1 MTNPVV
7 PKQTLRLGLLSVGQ
21 SLALPVAACVLLG
34 IEMAFFGVP
43 LDPAFELL
51 MMLVIVL
58 GVPLLQPE
66 RGMLTQLI
74 GGRRRLIT
82 RVAFRWVLLLCM
94 LLAIG
99 YATKSS
105 DHFSRGLLLTWAVT
119 TPGVMAVLALL
130 LHEALN
136 RMLSDPASARRAVFV
151 GYNDISVSLAQRV
164 ERTSSAALRVA
175 GFFDDRAAHR
185 LGTNGEPSS
194 IPEIKGGLKDLVGYV
209 QQNAIDVIFVA
220 LPVSH
225 LARVQK
231 LLDDLRDTTVSIYYV
246 PMVFSFDMI
255 QGGTS
260 EFLGVPLISLF
271 ETPFHGTR
279 GVGKR
284 VTDIVLA
291 CAILLPIAPFM
302 LLIALLVRLT
312 SPGPAIFKQRRY
324 GLDGQQITVY
334 KFRTMTVTED
344 GDSVRQATKHDSRIT
359 PLGRLLRRTS
369 IDELPQLL
377 NVLQGR
383 MSLVGPRPHAV
394 AHNEQYRK
402 LIKGYMMRHKVAP
415 GMTGLAQV
423 HGFRGETHTLDQMEA
438 RLKYDLDYLRN
449 WSPLLDLK
457 ILFKTV
463 VIVARGD
470 KAY

>member
-1 MTNPVV
+1 MTNPLVI
-7 PKQTLRLGLLSVGQ
+7 KHTLRLGLLSLAQ
-21 SLALPVAACVLLG
+21 SLGLPLLASALLACEMAYFGIPFDRPFVLLL
-34 IEMAFFGVP
+34 AFV
-43 LDPAFELL
+43 
-51 MMLVIVL
+51 VVL
-58 GVPLLQPE
+58 GVPFLQPE
-66 RGMLTQLI
+66 RGMMTQLI

-82 RVAFRWVLLLCM
+82 RVTLRWMLLLCV

-105 DHFSRGLLLTWAVT
+105 GHFSRGLLLTWAVT
-119 TPGVMAVLALL
+119 TPGVLMGLALL
-130 LHEALN
+130 MHEALN
-136 RMLSDPASARRAVFV
+136 KMLSDPTSARRAIFV
-151 GYNDISVSLAQRV
+151 GYNEISVSLAQRV

-175 GFFDDRAAHR
+175 GFFDDRAPHR
-185 LGTNGEPSS
+185 LGAAGEMDSP
-194 IPEIKGGLKDLVGYV
+194 PELKGGLKDIVEYV
-209 QQNAIDVIFVA
+209 QTSGIDVIFVA

-225 LARVQK
+225 IARVQK
-231 LLDDLRDTTVSIYYV
+231 LLDDLRDTTVSVYYV
-246 PMVFSFDMI
+246 PMVFPFDTI

-260 EFLGVPLISLF
+260 EFLGVPLIALC

-279 GVGKR
+279 GLSKR
-284 VTDIVLA
+284 LTDLLLA
-291 CAILLPIAPFM
+291 GLILLPVAPVM
-302 LLIALLVRLT
+302 VLIGLLIRLT

-324 GLDGQQITVY
+324 GLDGQEITVY

-344 GDSVRQATKHDSRIT
+344 GGAIRQATKDDSRIT

-369 IDELPQLL
+369 MDELPQLL

-394 AHNEQYRK
+394 AHNELYRK
-402 LIKGYMMRHKVAP
+402 LIKGYMIRHKVAP

-423 HGFRGETHTLDQMEA
+423 HGMRGETQTLEQMEQ
-438 RLKYDLDYLRN
+438 RIKYDLDYLRN

-463 VIVARGD
+463 LIVARGD